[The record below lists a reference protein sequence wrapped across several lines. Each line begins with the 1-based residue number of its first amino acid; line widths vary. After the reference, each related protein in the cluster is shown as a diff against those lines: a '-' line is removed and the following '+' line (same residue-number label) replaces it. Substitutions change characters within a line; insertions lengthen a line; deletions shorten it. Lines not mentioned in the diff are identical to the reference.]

1 MFAESLGL
9 DYPILSD
16 PDGTFAKALGI
27 YNETNKTARRTTY
40 YIGVDGKI
48 LHIDTSVKTQSHGAD
63 IAKTLGELG
72 VAKKK

>member
-27 YNETNKTARRTTY
+27 YNDANKTARRTTFY
-40 YIGVDGKI
+40 VGMDGKI
-48 LHIDTSVKTQSHGAD
+48 LYIDSGVKTMTHGAD
-63 IAKTLGELG
+63 IAKKLGELG